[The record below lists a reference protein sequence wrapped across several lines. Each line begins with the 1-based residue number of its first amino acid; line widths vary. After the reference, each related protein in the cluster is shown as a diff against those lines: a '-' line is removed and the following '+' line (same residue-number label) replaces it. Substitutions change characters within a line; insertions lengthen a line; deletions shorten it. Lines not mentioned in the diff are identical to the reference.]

1 MIMIY
6 RKYNL
11 LKKLVYDQFETTSSE
26 TEFNESEDLH
36 TVYFQ
41 EESKASSWRPKIEE
55 LPPRSIE
62 FISSSVHPPK
72 PDLK

>member
-1 MIMIY
+1 
-6 RKYNL
+6 
-11 LKKLVYDQFETTSSE
+11 
-26 TEFNESEDLH
+26 LH

-62 FISSSVHPPK
+62 SISSSVHPPK